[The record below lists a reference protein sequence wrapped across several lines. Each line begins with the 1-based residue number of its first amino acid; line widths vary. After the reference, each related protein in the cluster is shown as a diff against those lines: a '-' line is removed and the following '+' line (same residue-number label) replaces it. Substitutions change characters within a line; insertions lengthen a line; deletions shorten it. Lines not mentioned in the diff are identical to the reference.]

1 MNYKVDLHTHST
13 ASHDGGVSKDGYRKA
28 IETGTLDYIAITD
41 HNTIDFAKDL
51 QSTLGDHIIVGEEIM
66 TTIGEIVGL
75 YLNETIPSG
84 LSPEQTISEIRK
96 QNGIVYIP
104 HPFET
109 IRKGLHPQVL
119 DEIVAEIDIIEV
131 CNGRAFAQ
139 DRSKQTVVWAKINQK
154 PGAASSD
161 AHGFHGLGK
170 TYSLVTEV
178 PNRDNLVSLISGCIP
193 NAERPKFRAILY
205 PKYNKIKKKISKT

>member
-1 MNYKVDLHTHST
+1 MKYKIDLHTHST
-13 ASHDGGVSKDGYRKA
+13 VSHDGGVSRESYRKA
-28 IETGTLDYIAITD
+28 LDTGILDYIAVTD
-41 HNTIDFAKDL
+41 HNTIDFAQKL
-51 QSTLGDHIIVGEEIM
+51 RSELGDHIIVGEEIM

-75 YLNETIPSG
+75 YLNETIPGG
-84 LSPEQTISEIRK
+84 LSPEQTISKIRE

-119 DEIVAEIDIIEV
+119 DEIVDEIDIIEI
-131 CNGRAFAQ
+131 CNGRAFVQ
-139 DRSKQTVVWAKINQK
+139 DRSKQAVVWAKINQK

-170 TYSLVTEV
+170 TYSQITDI
-178 PNRDNLVSLISGCIP
+178 PNRENLVSLISSCVP

-205 PKYNKIKKKISKT
+205 PKYNKIKKKIGKT